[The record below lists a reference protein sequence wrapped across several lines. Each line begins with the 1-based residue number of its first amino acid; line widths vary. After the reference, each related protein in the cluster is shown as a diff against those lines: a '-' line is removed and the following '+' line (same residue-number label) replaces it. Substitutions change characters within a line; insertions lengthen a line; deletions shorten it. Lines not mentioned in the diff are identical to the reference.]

1 MLSQTH
7 WLIGD
12 TVAQIAAEQIPGR
25 INKLA
30 FCWGNVLPDL
40 VRPYSIIPHTI
51 NGSGPL
57 LTKLLGQTQLI
68 QFKGPWTLYVHLGII
83 SHLLSDYFCLAHNE
97 PSLEA
102 VVPHVIYEAKLHS
115 SINGRRLRNLAL
127 ATLKTR
133 GSEACEL
140 RRYLEVKHQDYKN
153 EAPGPLTDVA
163 YALNA
168 VLGLIYSLPEPAG
181 CRRGVFS
188 VDLGRVKTAGNIF
201 PAPGIGIVLNA

>member
-12 TVAQIAAEQIPGR
+12 TVAHIASEQIPGR

-30 FCWGNVLPDL
+30 FCWGSVLPDL
-40 VRPYSIIPHTI
+40 VRPYSLIPHTI
-51 NGSGPL
+51 NGSEAL
-57 LTKLLGQTQLI
+57 LTKLLNQTELI
-68 QFKGPWTLYVHLGII
+68 QSKGVWTLSMHLGII
-83 SHLLSDYFCLAHNE
+83 SHLVSDYFCLAHNE
-97 PSLEA
+97 TSLEA
-102 VVPHVIYEAKLHS
+102 LVPHAIYEAKLHS

-133 GSEACEL
+133 GSEPCAL
-140 RRYLEVKHQDYKN
+140 RRYLEVKHRDYKN

-168 VLGLIYSLPEPAG
+168 VLVLIYSLPEPAG
-181 CRRGVFS
+181 YRRGVFS
-188 VDLGRVKTAGNIF
+188 VDLGRVKIA
-201 PAPGIGIVLNA
+201 